1 MSNIEN
7 SPADILSKLLSER
20 RPRPAIGIYEA
31 PESELEKSISD
42 TWSEVLR
49 IDQIGRHDSIFAL
62 GGDSL
67 HMVQIASRL
76 RKKLGIEI
84 SAWEFF
90 DNPTIS
96 GLALRVQSFLEVEK
110 PGA

>member
-7 SPADILSKLLSER
+7 SPAEILAKLLSER
-20 RPRPAIGIYEA
+20 RPRPAIGTYE
-31 PESELEKSISD
+31 PPKSELEQLISD

-49 IDQIGRHDSIFAL
+49 IDPIGRDDSIFAL

-76 RKKLGIEI
+76 RQKLGIEI
-84 SAWEFF
+84 TAWEFF

-96 GLALRVQSFLEVEK
+96 GLALRVKDL
-110 PGA
+110 